1 MANPAGGGANPPD
14 LSSLQDNFSQQ
25 QVGCGG
31 CCCWFSIDPSSDLCF
46 VYVESSANVDFRIRI
61 VQAKITA
68 LKELVRQSEATQG
81 RNNASAQ
88 EKVKNIAQ
96 RLTHLKTKASRARGG
111 GVGEG
116 KKF

>member
-1 MANPAGGGANPPD
+1 MANPGGSHPPD

-25 QVGCGG
+25 QVGC
-31 CCCWFSIDPSSDLCF
+31 CCCELCLRGLIVGILWTFSGF
-46 VYVESSANVDFRIRI
+46 
-61 VQAKITA
+61 QAKITA

-96 RLTHLKTKASRARGG
+96 RLTHLKTKVSRTRGSGLGG
-111 GVGEG
+111 GEG
-116 KKF
+116 